1 MLPHLAPSEC
11 GRDLVNVGGGREVGR
26 LIPRS
31 GTHRGLQSQARRDDN
46 GRKERPD
53 SPFGR
58 AVLYFIF
65 RILTSIPFSSLSS
78 ATISAVS
85 VSPKW

>member
-1 MLPHLAPSEC
+1 VLPHLAPSEC
-11 GRDLVNVGGGREVGR
+11 DRDLVNVGEGREVGR

-31 GTHRGLQSQARRDDN
+31 GTHRGLQSKAPRDDN
-46 GRKERPD
+46 GRKQRPD
-53 SPFGR
+53 SQFGR
-58 AVLYFIF
+58 AVPYFIL

-78 ATISAVS
+78 ATMSRVS